1 MDNKMNN
8 MKQAMYEMC
17 GVGRAPAEEQTGS
30 APQSEPAPAPEKP
43 AAQPKPAKPMS
54 AFRAPEPKLTSS
66 YLAPGTVLCGTLHSV
81 GDVEIAG
88 DFQGDITTEGTV
100 ILHANIQGN
109 LTVSCLNLSGCSLTG
124 DVTATGM
131 VSVSD
136 DSEIRGNVTAG
147 DLYCSGSITGDLA
160 VTGSVSLSAGAH
172 VQGDITAGSMSMER
186 GAVVNGT
193 IRIRNAQ

>member
-1 MDNKMNN
+1 
-8 MKQAMYEMC
+8 
-17 GVGRAPAEEQTGS
+17 
-30 APQSEPAPAPEKP
+30 
-43 AAQPKPAKPMS
+43 MS

-124 DVTATGM
+124 DTTATELVV
-131 VSVSD
+131 VSI
-136 DSEIRGNVTAG
+136 DSSVTGCITAHDLRCAG
-147 DLYCSGSITGDLA
+147 VITGDIHVSGHISLENTA
-160 VTGSVSLSAGAH
+160 RISGNIVTNSISVSK
-172 VQGDITAGSMSMER
+172 
-186 GAVVNGT
+186 GAVICGGVEIKSGE
-193 IRIRNAQ
+193 